1 VEKYWFLNGI
11 RMKESDVVTPAEKL
25 DPKEIMKRDNVDER
39 WRHRRRIAEAR
50 PSARTAA
57 AADAE
62 TPEAAAAEVAQVE
75 AVEPAAKP
83 ETADIKVDEVAV
95 TGEKK
100 TVSTDEPEAKAD
112 ETFLSKYGMY
122 IGGAVV
128 LGGAAYFFRD
138 SLGFGSKQS

>member
-1 VEKYWFLNGI
+1 MSEAKDI
-11 RMKESDVVTPAEKL
+11 PEATTEDV
-25 DPKEIMKRDNVDER
+25 
-39 WRHRRRIAEAR
+39 
-50 PSARTAA
+50 AA
-57 AADAE
+57 AEAE

-83 ETADIKVDEVAV
+83 ETADIKADGVAV
-95 TGEKK
+95 TGDKK

-138 SLGFGSKQS
+138 SLGFGDKKS